1 MKQIKFYLTDEQY
14 LQAEVMAKSKGFK
27 SINQMAK
34 EKTLQ
39 LDNVKTSFEVSKE
52 QKVTRTTVSLYE
64 YESTALESYAK
75 ANGTSLSREM
85 ALRLR
90 QTLFPKHPCLYPFE
104 IEELRKMNSEA
115 KRIGRN
121 IAYVIKGGR
130 YCTVNDPE
138 FRQDIRQLMA
148 IMSDLVSQ
156 VESLRD
162 HALNR
167 FG

>member
-1 MKQIKFYLTDEQY
+1 
-14 LQAEVMAKSKGFK
+14 
-27 SINQMAK
+27 
-34 EKTLQ
+34 
-39 LDNVKTSFEVSKE
+39 
-52 QKVTRTTVSLYE
+52 
-64 YESTALESYAK
+64 
-75 ANGTSLSREM
+75 M

-104 IEELRKMNSEA
+104 IEALRKVNSEA

-121 IAYVIKGGR
+121 IAYIIKGGR
-130 YCTVNDPE
+130 YCTVNDTE
-138 FRQDIRQLMA
+138 FRQDIRQLMGV
-148 IMSDLVSQ
+148 MSDLVSQ